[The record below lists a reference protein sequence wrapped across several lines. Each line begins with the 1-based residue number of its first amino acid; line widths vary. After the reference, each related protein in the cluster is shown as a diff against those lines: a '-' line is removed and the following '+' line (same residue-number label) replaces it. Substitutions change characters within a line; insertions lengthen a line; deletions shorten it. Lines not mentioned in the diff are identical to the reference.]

1 MKKRMLLIGL
11 PLLLLLLG
19 GGGVGTWWMLSEDGQ
34 EALEKVGLRKSPGP
48 GYIEFQ
54 PFVVPV
60 LRSGQVTHHLTI
72 VLTLEIKSEELVEP
86 ALTHMPRLKDSI
98 LREFQ
103 GLYSRRFV
111 TDQGFD
117 NAVVRKRLKVASE
130 RVLGSGMV
138 TDLELSIAERRKPP
152 NV

>member
-19 GGGVGTWWMLSEDGQ
+19 GGGVGTWWMLSENGQ
-34 EALEKVGLRKSPGP
+34 EALKKVGLRKPPSP

-72 VLTLEIKSEELVEP
+72 VLTLEIKNEELVEP

-117 NAVVRKRLKVASE
+117 NAVVRERLKVASE

>member
-1 MKKRMLLIGL
+1 MKKRLLLIGL
-11 PLLLLLLG
+11 PLFLLLLG
-19 GGGVGTWWMLSEDGQ
+19 GGGAGVWWLLSESGQ
-34 EALEKVGLRKSPGP
+34 QALEKAGLRTLPGP

-72 VLTLEIKSEELVEP
+72 VLTLEIKSEEMVEP
-86 ALTHMPRLKDSI
+86 ALTQMPRLKDSI

-117 NAVVRKRLKVASE
+117 NAIVRERLKVAGD
-130 RVLGSGMV
+130 RVLGTGMV
-138 TDLELSIAERRKPP
+138 TDIELAIAEKRKPP